1 MEKYCKKCGYK
12 VNDGAKYCPSCGA
25 NLVDKPRNN
34 NNTIPT
40 NGNQQN
46 SNRFVYKYN
55 IGAIMALVGVGA
67 CFCALV
73 SSIFRQ
79 AENSQNQFWS
89 ARDNAI
95 ITPGFDFFSLI
106 EFIILAIIALI
117 IIVAIVSRIR
127 IKCKYIEC
135 PYCRKSTP
143 FPCEFESSN
152 CEVCGKKI
160 IMRNGK
166 PEKINEDNRGE

>member
-1 MEKYCKKCGYK
+1 M
-12 VNDGAKYCPSCGA
+12 
-25 NLVDKPRNN
+25 
-34 NNTIPT
+34 
-40 NGNQQN
+40 
-46 SNRFVYKYN
+46 
-55 IGAIMALVGVGA
+55 
-67 CFCALV
+67 V
-73 SSIFRQ
+73 SK
-79 AENSQNQFWS
+79 NSQNRFWS

-127 IKCKYIEC
+127 DKVSVILNIL
-135 PYCRKSTP
+135 TVTNLHP

-160 IMRNGK
+160 IMRNG
-166 PEKINEDNRGE
+166 EAG